1 MKNDFLVV
9 HKKIC
14 GENYEQV
21 IEARRLINAQK
32 MSISEACEKM
42 GISRGTYYKY
52 KDYVF
57 EPSSELGKRAI
68 LTFTLNNKKG
78 VLSNL
83 LNHIANESGNI
94 LSINQEM
101 PINNLAYVN
110 ISVDV
115 LDMHMNIDELLKK
128 LRGAEGVISA
138 ELIAIE

>member
-14 GENYEQV
+14 GENLEQV
-21 IEARRLINAQK
+21 IETRKLINTK
-32 MSISEACEKM
+32 NMSISEACEKI

-68 LTFTLNNKKG
+68 LSFILNNKKG

-94 LSINQEM
+94 LSINQET

-110 ISVDV
+110 ISIDV
-115 LDMHMNIDELLKK
+115 LDMKMNIDELLSK
-128 LRGAEGVISA
+128 LRSTEGVISA